1 MAQRLN
7 WMHQAADSSGDYVR
21 LWDLYPLADDAWPNI
36 QLSVDLWSDWLKAPG
51 QTIALRRWVP
61 GPNGPSFLTEY
72 TPADD
77 NITEGHRGS
86 HNTFNGLYR
95 DEDREF
101 YIPRAEDLQTLER
114 VFATNSP
121 ATPDWTRIRVA
132 LCARGYADAELVR
145 TKAPVLVAFLAQ
157 MPDQGI
163 ASSQDQLSSEAQDA
177 GSAQMPRP
185 VPDDGPSPKNGGT
198 AEHEERIAA
207 SPTDDVNEEQ
217 LGGPEE
223 DPYDHRVVRWVGK
236 RLYLGPKGAQVR
248 ELFMLLARKPGV
260 PHALG
265 EVQRAVDGMETYRD
279 EHGEDAFRKSMNRI
293 AKALSKLRSHLREN
307 GLDDHVVILKEGP
320 RDEPSYT
327 LISRFGNS

>member
-1 MAQRLN
+1 MDQV
-7 WMHQAADSSGDYVR
+7 ADSSRDYMW

-36 QLSVDLWSDWLKAPG
+36 QLSVDLWSDWLKEPG

-61 GPNGPSFLTEY
+61 GPNGPSFLTEH

-77 NITEGHRGS
+77 YITEGHRGS
-86 HNTFNGLYR
+86 HDTFNGLHR

-101 YIPRAEDLQTLER
+101 YIPRAEDLQALER
-114 VFATNSP
+114 VFAPNSP

-132 LCARGYADAELVR
+132 LCAQGYADAELVR

-157 MPDQGI
+157 MPE
-163 ASSQDQLSSEAQDA
+163 S
-177 GSAQMPRP
+177 
-185 VPDDGPSPKNGGT
+185 VPDGGPSPKNDGA
-198 AEHEERIAA
+198 AEHEERMAT
-207 SPTDDVNEEQ
+207 SPTDDMNEEQ
-217 LGGPEE
+217 FGGPEE
-223 DPYDHRVVRWVGK
+223 DPYDRRVVRWVGK
-236 RLYLGPKGAQVR
+236 RLYLGPTGAQVR
-248 ELFMLLARKPGV
+248 ELFTLLARKPGV
-260 PHALG
+260 PHSLG